1 MWLPNNQQG
10 LRPLLEIKLTKDELK
25 AEAKKL
31 GVKVKE
37 NWMDDPGENAII
49 AAIFLIVGILVGK
62 LFL

>member
-1 MWLPNNQQG
+1 M
-10 LRPLLEIKLTKDELK
+10 TKDELK

-37 NWMDDPGENAII
+37 NWMDDSGENAII